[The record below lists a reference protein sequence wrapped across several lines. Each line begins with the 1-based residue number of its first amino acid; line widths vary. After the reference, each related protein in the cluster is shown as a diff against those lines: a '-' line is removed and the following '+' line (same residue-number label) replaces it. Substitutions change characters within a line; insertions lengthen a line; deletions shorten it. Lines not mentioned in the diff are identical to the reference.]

1 MNNYLA
7 YLDEIQQQYGSMKNA
22 ELELGNVKELERLI
36 DSNNRKRK
44 GLKMLVVVLWI
55 VVVTLL
61 IMKYNIASLVVGVV
75 MFSLMIMRQEARNQ
89 NVEYKNAITM
99 VEYNIREIIPVRI
112 RNQIV
117 DKGGYH
123 LSQLLEWWMMYDL
136 THGDELKY
144 YDALKIVGDIC
155 TDYDRIRGH

>member
-1 MNNYLA
+1 MNDYLV
-7 YLDEIQQQYGSMKNA
+7 YLDGIQQQYDSMKNA
-22 ELELGNVKELERLI
+22 ELELGNVEELERLI

-55 VVVTLL
+55 VGVTLL
-61 IMKYNIASLVVGVV
+61 LMKYNIASLVVGVV

-99 VEYNIREIIPVRI
+99 VEYNIREIIPVSI

-117 DKGGYH
+117 DKGDSH
-123 LSQLLEWWMMYDL
+123 LS
-136 THGDELKY
+136 
-144 YDALKIVGDIC
+144 
-155 TDYDRIRGH
+155 

>member
-1 MNNYLA
+1 MNDYLV
-7 YLDEIQQQYGSMKNA
+7 YLDGIQQQYDSMKNA
-22 ELELGNVKELERLI
+22 ELELGNVEELERLMG
-36 DSNNRKRK
+36 SNNRKRDS
-44 GLKMLVVVLWI
+44 LKMLIVLLWI
-55 VVVTLL
+55 IGFILL
-61 IMKYNIASLVVGVV
+61 LMRYVIASSVVGVV
-75 MFSLMIMRQEARNQ
+75 MFSLTIMRQKARNQ

-99 VEYNIREIIPVRI
+99 VKYNIREIIPVRI

-136 THGDELKY
+136 THDDELKHC
-144 YDALKIVGDIC
+144 DALKIVGDIC

>member
-7 YLDEIQQQYGSMKNA
+7 YLDEIQQQYDFMKNA
-22 ELELGNVKELERLI
+22 ESELGNVEELERLI

-55 VVVTLL
+55 VGVTLL

-136 THGDELKY
+136 THDDKLKHC
-144 YDALKIVGDIC
+144 DALIIVGDIC